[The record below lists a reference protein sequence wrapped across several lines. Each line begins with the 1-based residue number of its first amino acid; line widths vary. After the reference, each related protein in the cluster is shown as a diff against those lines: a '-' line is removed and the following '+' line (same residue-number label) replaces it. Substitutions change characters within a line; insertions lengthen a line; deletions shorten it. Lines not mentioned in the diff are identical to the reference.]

1 MITKLRNFQDLSYR
15 RREWSLGMR
24 AVLLKALHF
33 VVAEV
38 LFCAVSR
45 IGRALSV
52 IADGSG

>member
-1 MITKLRNFQDLSYR
+1 
-15 RREWSLGMR
+15 MR